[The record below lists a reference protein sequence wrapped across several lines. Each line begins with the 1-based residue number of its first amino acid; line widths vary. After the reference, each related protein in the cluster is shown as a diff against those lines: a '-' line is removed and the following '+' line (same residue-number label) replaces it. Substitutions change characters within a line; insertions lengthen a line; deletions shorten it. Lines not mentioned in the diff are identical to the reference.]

1 MSKPTRPKPQRKLS
15 LPNVTQRMT
24 NIVIHED
31 IQSVE
36 PNQVPTRERKHA
48 LLKEELLKK
57 WASLEPSP
65 TTTQESIEKSIAYHA
80 VHTLCRHQ
88 YNVDKNA
95 IYNATALSVRDLL
108 LQEWN
113 KAQTQLHH
121 TNPKRSY
128 YLSMEFL
135 LGRALD
141 NALYCLQDKE
151 KYSDSV
157 KALGFHM
164 EDLLEEEHDA
174 ALGNGGLGRLAACY
188 VDSAATLNY
197 PTWGYGLRFQYGFF
211 KQIIKDGFQEE
222 LPDYWLDENGT
233 NPWEFPRKDVTFD
246 IKFYGYVATKIN
258 DAGKTRLSWEGG
270 ETVKAIAY
278 DMPIPGFKSNGC
290 GNLRLWDSQP
300 QNLFD
305 FNAFNNGDYTKAF
318 ADKDRAANLTAVL
331 YPNDNHTS
339 GKELRLKQEYFW
351 VSASLQDILRRFKRY
366 ECSWQEFPNKVALQL
381 NDTHPIM
388 AIPELQRLLVDV
400 EGLEWDVAWDI
411 VTKSFAFT
419 NHTVLPEAL
428 ERWEVPLME
437 HLLPRHMQIIYD
449 LNLFFLQTVEKKYP
463 GDRELL
469 KRVSIIEE
477 SNPQHVRMAYLGVVG
492 SHKVNGVAALH
503 SELVKKDLFPDFVK
517 YFGPEKFINITNG
530 VTPRRWLYQANP
542 PLRDLIT
549 TTLGSQKWV
558 THLDELSQLKKHADN
573 KEFQKK
579 WADVKLSNKKRLA
592 EWIKT
597 NLNIQVSENSLFD
610 IQVKRIHEYK
620 RQFLNILSVIH
631 RYRKICDMTED
642 EKAKVVP
649 RVVIIGG
656 KSAGGYYIAK
666 LIIKLINSVA
676 QVVNNDDCVGD
687 LLKVVY
693 IPDYKVSLA
702 EIIIPASD
710 LSQHISTAG
719 TEASGTSNM
728 KFVLNGGLILGTVD
742 GANIEIRDEIGEE
755 NIFMFGTLADKVPD
769 IRHNQKYHGV
779 LIDADLQGVIDFIQ
793 AGNFGDASIFN
804 PLIDTLTYGGDYYL
818 ISEDFESYLKQHDE
832 VDATFRNKTLW
843 VKKSIMCTAGMG
855 FFSSDRAVREYAEK
869 IWNIKPVDFK

>member
-1 MSKPTRPKPQRKLS
+1 MKKVFKKVLFIIPFIHFVAINTTWINHS
-15 LPNVTQRMT
+15 L
-24 NIVIHED
+24 
-31 IQSVE
+31 
-36 PNQVPTRERKHA
+36 
-48 LLKEELLKK
+48 
-57 WASLEPSP
+57 
-65 TTTQESIEKSIAYHA
+65 
-80 VHTLCRHQ
+80 
-88 YNVDKNA
+88 
-95 IYNATALSVRDLL
+95 NATAHSVRDLL

-113 KAQTQLHH
+113 NTQNHLHE
-121 TNPKRSY
+121 TNPKKAY

-141 NALYCLQDKE
+141 NALYCLQSKD
-151 KYSDSV
+151 KYSESV
-157 KALGFHM
+157 KGLGFSM
-164 EDLLEEEHDA
+164 EDILEEEHDA

-211 KQIIKDGFQEE
+211 KQIIKNGFQEE
-222 LPDYWLDENGT
+222 LPDYWLKDGSS
-233 NPWEFPRKDVTFD
+233 NPWEFHREDVNYQ
-246 IKFYGYVATKIN
+246 IRFYGYVATKIN

-270 ETVKAIAY
+270 ETVTAVAY
-278 DMPIPGFKSNGC
+278 DMPIPGFGTNGC

-305 FNAFNNGDYTKAF
+305 FSAFNNGDYTKAF
-318 ADKDRAANLTAVL
+318 QAKDHAANLTAVL
-331 YPNDNHTS
+331 YPNDNHAP

-351 VSASLQDILRRFKRY
+351 VSASLQDIIRRFKRSN
-366 ECSWQEFPNKVALQL
+366 CSWNEFPNQVALQL

-449 LNLFFLQTVEKKYP
+449 INLFFLQRVEKKYP
-463 GDRELL
+463 GDRDLL
-469 KRVSIIEE
+469 NRVSIIEE

-517 YFGPEKFINITNG
+517 YFGEEKFINITNG

-549 TTLGSQKWV
+549 KTLGSEKWV
-558 THLDELSQLKKHADN
+558 KHLDELQHLKKYADN

-579 WADVKLSNKKRLA
+579 WMDVKLQNKRRLA

-597 NLNIQVSENSLFD
+597 NLNIEVSETSLFD

-631 RYRKICDMTED
+631 RYRKLCDMTEG
-642 EKAKVVP
+642 EKKKVVP

-676 QVVNNDDCVGD
+676 EVVNNDESIGD
-687 LLKVVY
+687 LLKVVF

-728 KFVLNGGLILGTVD
+728 KFVMNGGLILGTVD

-779 LIDADLQGVIDFIQ
+779 MVDSDLQGVMDFIQ
-793 AGNFGDASIFN
+793 SGAFGDASIFN

-818 ISEDFESYLKQHDE
+818 ISEDFESYLNQHEQVDE
-832 VDATFRNKTLW
+832 TFSNKELW
-843 VKKSIMCTAGMG
+843 AKKSIMCTAGMG
-855 FFSSDRAVREYAEK
+855 FFSSDRAVREYADK
-869 IWNIKPVDFK
+869 IWNLKPVTFE